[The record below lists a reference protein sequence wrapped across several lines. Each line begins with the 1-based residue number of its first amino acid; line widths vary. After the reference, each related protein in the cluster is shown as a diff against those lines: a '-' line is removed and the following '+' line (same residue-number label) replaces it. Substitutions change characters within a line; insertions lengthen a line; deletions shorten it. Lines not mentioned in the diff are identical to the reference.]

1 MSRQRSVGVRSARP
15 RAVAGLVVSLGVA
28 LAGLATPARAAED
41 APVAPVAGA
50 PVELPLVAGSTL
62 KGVVES
68 TDANEVVLLV
78 GPGARRRVP
87 WVQLAPLGVFRVKAA
102 LTKPDDGP
110 GRLALAA
117 LAGDLGLF
125 AEARAEYEKALAL
138 GAIEGKAYQD
148 AVADAERR
156 AVDAGIARAERAA
169 DAGDVATAL
178 EVLRG
183 LQLDFAHAL
192 DPKRAAALLATLEA
206 RIAARDADQRK
217 AKDDADRLALDVDRR
232 REIVTRMTEAK
243 KQLGLG
249 DRHADEAREIM
260 PRGNVTKV
268 GKAAEAA
275 DDAYGAARRELGRL
289 RRIVRKDESERDAV
303 LALLADLD
311 KRQFRLLFD
320 AAKFYWSARVFARA
334 DEWATRA
341 SYLDPVDPSLMEL
354 RDEIRSHRIRYR
366 FSDVTNARPR

>member
-1 MSRQRSVGVRSARP
+1 MSRALEVVGPGARRP
-15 RAVAGLVVSLGVA
+15 RGVA
-28 LAGLATPARAAED
+28 FTLALCVLVAATRVEAAD
-41 APVAPVAGA
+41 APPVPVAG
-50 PVELPLVAGSTL
+50 PSVELPLAAGSSLRGT
-62 KGVVES
+62 VES
-68 TDANEVVLLV
+68 ADAAEVVLLV
-78 GPGARRRVP
+78 GPGARRRIP
-87 WVQLAPLGVFRVKAA
+87 WAQLAPLGVLRAKAA
-102 LTKPDDGP
+102 LTRPDDGP
-110 GRLALAA
+110 GRLALAD
-117 LAGDLGLF
+117 LAAELGLF

-138 GAIEGKAYQD
+138 GAIEGKAYEA

-192 DPKRAAALLATLEA
+192 DPKRVAALVATLET
-206 RIAARDADQRK
+206 RIAARDADQRA
-217 AKDDADRLALDVDRR
+217 AKDEADRLALDVDRR

-243 KQLGLG
+243 KHLGLG
-249 DRHADEAREIM
+249 DRHADEARAIM

-275 DDAYGAARRELGRL
+275 DDAYGTARRELGRL
-289 RRIVRKDESERDAV
+289 RRIVRKEESERDAV

-311 KRQFRLLFD
+311 RRQFRLLFD
-320 AAKFYWSARVFARA
+320 AAKFYWDARVFARA

-341 SYLDPVDPSLMEL
+341 SYLDPVDQALMEL
-354 RDEIRSHRIRYR
+354 RDEIRARRIRYR